1 MDCIFC
7 KMAARAIKVDPVV
20 ETDRVMVVKDINPQ
34 APVHLLVIPKT
45 HYASILECKDMGV
58 LGEMM
63 EAAVTSAKKLGVA
76 DPGFRLSINTNDEGG
91 QTVFHLHMHL
101 LAGRPLSGRLG

>member
-1 MDCIFC
+1 MECIFC
-7 KMAARAIKVDPVV
+7 MIASKKMKVEPVV
-20 ETDRVMVVKDINPQ
+20 ETEKVIVIKDINPQ
-34 APVHLLVIPKT
+34 APVHLLILPKT
-45 HYASILECKDMGV
+45 HYASILECDDKEI

-63 EAAVTSAKKLGVA
+63 TAAITAAKKLMV
-76 DPGFRLSINTNDEGG
+76 DEKGFRLAINTNDEGG